1 MLNCFHFSPVL
12 AFLQNKCVGMEV
24 YEYWLYTDYHP
35 AIKLETE
42 LLALLVVLLYTLL
55 VFKLL
60 K

>member
-35 AIKLETE
+35 ALKLETGAFS
-42 LLALLVVLLYTLL
+42 LTSCFTVYT
-55 VFKLL
+55 VGF
-60 K
+60 